1 MRILGID
8 PGSTAMGWGVVD
20 VEGKTP
26 AHVAHGV
33 LRPPRAAA
41 LSTRLAFLYAELGE
55 VIAAHAPET
64 AVVEKV
70 FVATNPHSALV
81 LGQARGCALAAL
93 GAANLEVAEV
103 AAREIKQAVVGS
115 GAAEKR
121 QVQAMVARLLHLDA
135 PPPSD
140 AADALAAALCI
151 AHQGPLAQ
159 LGVAVGA
166 RRRSRRQSGWRRN
179 A

>member
-20 VEGKTP
+20 LKGSKPT
-26 AHVAHGV
+26 HVAHGV

-41 LSTRLAFLYAELGE
+41 LSTRLAFLHAELID
-55 VIAAHAPET
+55 VISRHAPQK
-64 AVVEKV
+64 AAVEKV
-70 FVATNPHSALV
+70 FVATNPRSALV

-93 GAANLEVAEV
+93 GAANLEVVEV

-121 QVQAMVARLLHLDA
+121 QVQAMVARLLDLDV
-135 PPPSD
+135 PPATD

-151 AHQGPLAQ
+151 AHQGPLGQ
-159 LGVAVGA
+159 LGASVGA